1 MVRVFILKKPPSC
14 AQHAS
19 FSMAEYIQPLN
30 LIAADGILFRSPG
43 NNSNLRVARSFIQV
57 APAMLNKKVIIPVV
71 AAILVALGVNLE
83 QFGIDLNQLAGGN
96 SNTSDVSRSNQS
108 SGDTAAYQSG
118 PKWSSTTPAINLP
131 HVFEG
136 EINRKGKPVGYH
148 SRPGGR
154 DAPGA
159 RIVSMRDGPNSKGVY
174 TANIE
179 IQDGGQWK
187 QKFSSFFPDSMSQ
200 QQVIDAIINAYS
212 NSNNKKSQPWQ
223 GPSGHGFDIQGY
235 TLSKGD
241 INTAFPVYR
250 RD

>member
-1 MVRVFILKKPPSC
+1 
-14 AQHAS
+14 
-19 FSMAEYIQPLN
+19 
-30 LIAADGILFRSPG
+30 
-43 NNSNLRVARSFIQV
+43 
-57 APAMLNKKVIIPVV
+57 MLNRKVLIPIV

-83 QFGIDLNQLAGGN
+83 QFGIDLNQLAGGDSSSVSQSNN
-96 SNTSDVSRSNQS
+96 SSS
-108 SGDTAAYQSG
+108 SGNSTGSVAAYQSG
-118 PKWSSTTPAINLP
+118 KKWSNSNPAVNLH

-154 DAPGA
+154 DAETA
-159 RIVSMRDGPNSKGVY
+159 RIVNIRDKPNSAGVY

-179 IQDGGQWK
+179 VRDGNQWK

-200 QQVIDAIINAYS
+200 QQVVDAILKAYN
-212 NSNNKKSQPWQ
+212 NSSNKKKQPWQ
-223 GPSGHGFDIQGY
+223 GPSGLGFDIQGY